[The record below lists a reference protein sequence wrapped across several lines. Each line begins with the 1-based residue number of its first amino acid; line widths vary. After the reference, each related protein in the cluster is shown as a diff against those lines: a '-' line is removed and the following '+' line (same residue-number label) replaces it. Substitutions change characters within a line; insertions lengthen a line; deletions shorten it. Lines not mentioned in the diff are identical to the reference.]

1 MILEGEVMKY
11 KNLHEEMRNRGI
23 DFSQC
28 CDLIGIC
35 KKSLYNKLNGET
47 EFTLTEV
54 KKIRELFSD
63 CGFDYLF
70 AEQNKE

>member
-1 MILEGEVMKY
+1 MKY

-54 KKIRELFSD
+54 KKIRERFSD
-63 CGFDYLF
+63 CEFDYLF